1 MPVIKEISALLGLLI
16 FFTPVLPVIAAQGQP
31 IKTKSFTE
39 WCQNKMSVS
48 VETRKTIELLLKRA
62 ETNDCQIAN
71 SKLRKLTSLNLK
83 ANEISDIKP
92 LASLTKLT
100 DLDLSINK
108 ISDVRPLA
116 SLIKLTDLDLSSN
129 KISDIRPLASLTSLT
144 RLDLIFNKVSDIKP
158 LVFLTNLTNLYLSFN
173 KISDVKPLAS
183 LTNLTELS
191 LRGNQITEKIC
202 PVKPESI
209 CRF

>member
-1 MPVIKEISALLGLLI
+1 MKYSRMPVIKEASALLGLLI
-16 FFTPVLPVIAAQGQP
+16 SFTPVLPVIAAQSQP
-31 IKTKSFTE
+31 VKTKSFTE
-39 WCQNKMSVS
+39 WCQSRMSVAF
-48 VETRKTIELLLKRA
+48 ETRKTINLLLKRA

-108 ISDVRPLA
+108 ISD
-116 SLIKLTDLDLSSN
+116 I
-129 KISDIRPLASLTSLT
+129 
-144 RLDLIFNKVSDIKP
+144 
-158 LVFLTNLTNLYLSFN
+158 
-173 KISDVKPLAS
+173 KPLAS
-183 LTNLTELS
+183 LTNLTGLD
-191 LRGNQITEKIC
+191 LKANQITEKLC
-202 PVKPESI
+202 PVKPGSI